1 MSDAER
7 DPVEDL
13 RSIAFAMERELGP
26 TYRIKAFRAAAAT
39 IAGLTRDDLTS
50 RAAAHTLTALPG
62 IGAATATV
70 VEESL
75 RGVEPAYLVKV
86 TAGGDPTVT
95 EGAAALRRALKGDLH
110 THSDWS
116 DGGSPIEEM
125 ARTARDLGHEYVVL
139 TDHSPRLTVANG
151 LTAERLRDQLDVVRA
166 LNERFADE

>member
-1 MSDAER
+1 MSEPVR

-13 RSIAFAMERELGP
+13 RAIAFAMERELGP
-26 TYRIKAFRAAAAT
+26 TYRIKAFRNAAAT
-39 IAGLTRDDLTS
+39 LADLTRDELAS
-50 RAAAHTLTALPG
+50 RATSGTLTALPG

-86 TAGGDPTVT
+86 TAAGEPAVT
-95 EGAAALRRALKGDLH
+95 GPAAALRRALKGDLH

-125 ARTARDLGHEYVVL
+125 ARTARSLGHEYVVL

-151 LTAERLRDQLDVVRA
+151 LTASDCAISSTWSAR
-166 LNERFADE
+166 